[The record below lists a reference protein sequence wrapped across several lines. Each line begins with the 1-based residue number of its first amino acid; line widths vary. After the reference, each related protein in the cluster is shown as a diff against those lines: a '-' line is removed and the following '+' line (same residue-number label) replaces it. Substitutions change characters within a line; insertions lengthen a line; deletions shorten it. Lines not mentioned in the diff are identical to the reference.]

1 MAMNIFEKLSAEQKL
16 ELTQSIMVMLD
27 DWGLSNHNKM
37 ILLDLPSDIKLR
49 AMRRFYQDQPLPDHA
64 QVLERVDH
72 LLGIADALR
81 TSFPLNSQMTTFWL
95 NKINPRFN
103 NQTPLDYMLEGGI
116 NHVVAIRTHL
126 DCAWDWNQDITT
138 SEK

>member
-1 MAMNIFEKLSAEQKL
+1 MAMSIFKDLSDEQKL

-27 DWGLSNHNKM
+27 EWGLSHHKKM
-37 ILLDLPSDIKLR
+37 VLLDLPSDIKLR
-49 AMRRFYQDQPLPDHA
+49 TMRRFYQDVPLPEQS
-64 QVLERVDH
+64 QVLERIDH
-72 LLGIADALR
+72 LMGIADALR

-126 DCAWDWNQDITT
+126 DCAWDWNQDHTK
-138 SEK
+138 SEE